1 MTISLSGTNGINFPN
16 NSQQAVAYLPAGMV
30 QYFANSSVPTGWFQC
45 NGALVSRTTYADLF
59 AAIGTTYGAGDGST
73 TFALPDTRGQFLR
86 AWSAGATTIATF
98 TGSITTTTLTVSSPP
113 TGGLVIGQVLSST
126 GSGTN
131 VTANTKIVAQVN
143 GTPGGV
149 GDYTVDTSQTVTA
162 RTITAT
168 VPDAGRAIGTGQLE
182 AFQSHIHGV
191 AITAPGS
198 IQHYPS
204 VSVMGSSGAISGYQN
219 FTNAQGSGTETRP
232 TNIAFLCCIKY

>member
-16 NSQQAVAYLPAGMV
+16 NSQQVVAYLPAGMV
-30 QYFANSSVPTGWFQC
+30 QYFANSTVPTGWFQC

-168 VPDAGRAIGTGQLE
+168 VPDAGRAIGTGQVD
-182 AFQSHIHGV
+182 AFASHNHGL
-191 AITAPGS
+191 I
-198 IQHYPS
+198 
-204 VSVMGSSGAISGYQN
+204 SSGNPDTFSATQVAAGGTITGNWTAKS
-219 FTNAQGSGTETRP
+219 FLQGGTETRP